1 MKLCTFQDASTA
13 RLGIVDPLQQTVL
26 DLQSTH
32 ERLHARASPILRS
45 MQDLIAADAPGL
57 DLARELQAQ
66 VTRQGL
72 PVLPL
77 ASVKLLAPLPE
88 PRQIRCFSVYEK
100 HMLQS
105 RARVADMRSKAAG
118 GAAQAPSAP
127 AARLDPLYY
136 QQPAFYF
143 TNRFNVV
150 GPDAQIECPRYSG
163 LLDYELEVGMVVGRG
178 GRNLDARHA
187 GAHIFGYT
195 VFNDYSA
202 REQVLRDMELK
213 LGPSKGKS
221 FDTANAMGP
230 WIVTADEIADVQSL
244 QAQVRVNGEL
254 RATAT
259 TANMLFSFE
268 ELLAYASRDETLRPG
283 EFFASGT
290 LGDGSGMEI
299 DRWIQPGD
307 VVECEV
313 GSLGILRNRIAGD
326 TTHHHNGRE
335 SPEHTPAGFF

>member
-1 MKLCTFQDASTA
+1 MKLCTFQDASAA
-13 RLGIVDPLQQTVL
+13 RLGIVDPLQQRVL
-26 DLQSTH
+26 DLQSTQ
-32 ERLHARASPILRS
+32 ERLHAHTSPILRS
-45 MQDLIAADAPGL
+45 MQDLIAAGEPGL
-57 DLARELQAQ
+57 DLARELETQA
-66 VTRQGL
+66 TRQGL
-72 PVLPL
+72 PTLPL
-77 ASVKLLAPLPE
+77 DSIQLLAPLPE

-105 RARVADMRSKAAG
+105 RTRVADMRRKAAG
-118 GAAQAPSAP
+118 NTEAAPP
-127 AARLDPLYY
+127 VLRLDPLYY

-150 GPDAQIECPRYSG
+150 GPDAEIECPAYSG
-163 LLDYELEVGMVVGRG
+163 LLDYELEIGMVVGRG

-187 GAHIFGYT
+187 RPHIFGYT

-244 QAQVRVNGEL
+244 QAQVRVNDEL

-259 TANMLFSFE
+259 TAHMLFSFE

-290 LGDGSGMEI
+290 LGNGSGMEI

-307 VVECEV
+307 VIECEV
-313 GSLGILRNRIAGD
+313 GSLGILRNRIAG
-326 TTHHHNGRE
+326 NAEGRGKGRE
-335 SPEHTPAGFF
+335 STEHTSAGIF